1 MKRWMGVALALV
13 MGASCVAASENY
25 EANWESLNRHQPPEW
40 LQDAKYGIYAHW
52 GLYSVP
58 AFGSEWY
65 AKLLYSDQRPDV
77 MGYHRATYGSPAE
90 FGYKDLIPLFTAEKY
105 DPDAWAKLIKYSG
118 AKYAGLAV
126 VHHDGFL
133 LWHSKVNRWNVG
145 EMGPKRDLYGDLVKS
160 LRKEDLK
167 IIATF
172 HLLRA
177 FDWMSPPPEKM
188 QIALDEKWDLFDPA
202 YSDFYWTSR
211 HRKHSEFLE
220 EWKLKVREVVDNYQP
235 DLLWFDGGEFREEG
249 VVETVMGNLAYYLN
263 KEAAWGKELEI
274 LNKLTSSMKFNF
286 DENFGVLTYEEGR
299 DRGRTVPRPWI
310 DDMKISTQGWGYLH
324 GQEYK
329 SANEIVDGLVDR
341 VARGGGLLLSLCPLP
356 DGTLNPPQV
365 EVLTQMGDF
374 LTPNGE
380 AIFNT
385 RPWKIHAEGDDERLI
400 SQKGKH
406 PVWKF
411 DQCNA
416 SDIRFTRSKDLK
428 TLYVITLG
436 YPEGG
441 KLLVKTLGTGIPIAT
456 KGIRAVSHVETG
468 TPVKWIRTAK
478 GMEIT
483 LPDNVGPDEIAYAF
497 KIEVDGQLEM

>member
-211 HRKHSEFLE
+211 HRKHSE
-220 EWKLKVREVVDNYQP
+220 
-235 DLLWFDGGEFREEG
+235 
-249 VVETVMGNLAYYLN
+249 
-263 KEAAWGKELEI
+263 
-274 LNKLTSSMKFNF
+274 
-286 DENFGVLTYEEGR
+286 
-299 DRGRTVPRPWI
+299 
-310 DDMKISTQGWGYLH
+310 
-324 GQEYK
+324 
-329 SANEIVDGLVDR
+329 
-341 VARGGGLLLSLCPLP
+341 
-356 DGTLNPPQV
+356 
-365 EVLTQMGDF
+365 
-374 LTPNGE
+374 
-380 AIFNT
+380 
-385 RPWKIHAEGDDERLI
+385 
-400 SQKGKH
+400 
-406 PVWKF
+406 
-411 DQCNA
+411 
-416 SDIRFTRSKDLK
+416 
-428 TLYVITLG
+428 
-436 YPEGG
+436 
-441 KLLVKTLGTGIPIAT
+441 
-456 KGIRAVSHVETG
+456 
-468 TPVKWIRTAK
+468 
-478 GMEIT
+478 
-483 LPDNVGPDEIAYAF
+483 
-497 KIEVDGQLEM
+497 